1 MYEYISSLVFLHEV
15 LVLST
20 IKKLKQQRF
29 WATYFNRKWTVF
41 ILGQRFSRFCQN
53 FPANCLY
60 KSKETWQKEK
70 MWDPQGTLNDK
81 RPYFRLKCVALKRLP
96 NKLSQTVKRTDSTVN
111 RTLDGGYKLPL
122 GFFRHSRYNRRWT
135 LRKKQTSISQ
145 TYCYTRQT
153 FTAWNIFRWEDF
165 ELADNLVVFLW
176 CPNSIQLLIMFDTA
190 CTEGGS
196 CC

>member
-70 MWDPQGTLNDK
+70 MWYPQGTLNDK

-96 NKLSQTVKRTDSTVN
+96 NKLSQLVL

-122 GFFRHSRYNRRWT
+122 GFFRHSRYYRRWT
-135 LRKKQTSISQ
+135 LRKKQHLYHRHIATRVKPLQHRIYSDEKILRLQIIRLFFYGVQIPSSFW
-145 TYCYTRQT
+145 YCMH
-153 FTAWNIFRWEDF
+153 
-165 ELADNLVVFLW
+165 
-176 CPNSIQLLIMFDTA
+176 C
-190 CTEGGS
+190 
-196 CC
+196 

>member
-15 LVLST
+15 VVLST
-20 IKKLKQQRF
+20 IKKLKQQSF
-29 WATYFNRKWTVF
+29 WATYFNRKWAFF
-41 ILGQRFSRFCQN
+41 ILGHWRFSRFCHN
-53 FPANCLY
+53 FRANCLY

-70 MWDPQGTLNDK
+70 MWYRQGTLNDK
-81 RPYFRLKCVALKRLP
+81 RPYFRLKCVALKRPP
-96 NKLSQTVKRTDSTVN
+96 NELLQLVIRIDSTVN

-122 GFFRHSRYNRRWT
+122 GFFRHSRYYRRWT

-165 ELADNLVVFLW
+165 EL
-176 CPNSIQLLIMFDTA
+176 PNSIQLFVWYCMH
-190 CTEGGS
+190 
-196 CC
+196 

>member
-53 FPANCLY
+53 FRANCLY

-70 MWDPQGTLNDK
+70 MWYPQGTLNDK

-96 NKLSQTVKRTDSTVN
+96 NKLSQIVKRTDSTVN

-135 LRKKQTSISQ
+135 LRKK
-145 TYCYTRQT
+145 
-153 FTAWNIFRWEDF
+153 ANINITDILLHVSNLYSMEYI
-165 ELADNLVVFLW
+165 ADNLVVFLW